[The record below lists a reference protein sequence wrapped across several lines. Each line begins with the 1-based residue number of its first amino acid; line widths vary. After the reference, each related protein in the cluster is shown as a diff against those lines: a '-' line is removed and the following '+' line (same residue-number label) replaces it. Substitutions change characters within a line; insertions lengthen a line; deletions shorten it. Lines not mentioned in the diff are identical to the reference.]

1 MDSGLSRRGSTTMFR
16 TFLRSKIHRAT
27 VTSADLDYEGSISID
42 PALCREA
49 GLMEFEQVDVYD
61 ITNGNRFTTYVIY
74 GGAGQIQING
84 AAAHLAKPGDLVI
97 IAAYAHLSA
106 DEIPGHRAIVVQVDG
121 ANQPT
126 SRKEQ
131 AVRKP

>member
-1 MDSGLSRRGSTTMFR
+1 MFR

-49 GLMEFEQVDVYD
+49 GLLEFEQVDIYD
-61 ITNGNRFTTYVIY
+61 ITNGSRFTTYVIY
-74 GGAGQIQING
+74 GEPGQIQING

-97 IAAYAHLSA
+97 IAAYAHLSVE
-106 DEIPGHRAIVVQVDG
+106 EIAAHRAIVVQVDG
-121 ANQPT
+121 ANRPS
-126 SRKEQ
+126 SRKER
-131 AVRKP
+131 AVASP